1 MASSGSIDGEA
12 KVVGHVQDVLRTRMD
27 GNTSVGAADG
37 ARRYDGKGSS
47 IFPANQPFTPCKNL
61 GLTVRVGNQT
71 SGLVSFFC
79 EVSKILLQPLVL
91 FVVG

>member
-12 KVVGHVQDVLRTRMD
+12 KVVGHVQDLLGTRMD

-47 IFPANQPFTPCKNL
+47 SILPDSLQLALP
-61 GLTVRVGNQT
+61 VRI
-71 SGLVSFFC
+71 SD
-79 EVSKILLQPLVL
+79 
-91 FVVG
+91 